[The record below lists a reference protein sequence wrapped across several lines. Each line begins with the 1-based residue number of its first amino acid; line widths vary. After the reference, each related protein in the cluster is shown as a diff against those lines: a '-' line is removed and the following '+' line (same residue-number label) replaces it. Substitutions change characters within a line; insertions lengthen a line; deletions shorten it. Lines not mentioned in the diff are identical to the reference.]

1 MAFPMTMLKI
11 NKCEQYQ
18 DVAMKTCKK
27 RVYCTLIMVG
37 NCIYNVFCE
46 SFGPIKINPQQSAF
60 HCKQYVLIDH

>member
-27 RVYCTLIMVG
+27 KGLLHLNNGREL
-37 NCIYNVFCE
+37 
-46 SFGPIKINPQQSAF
+46 
-60 HCKQYVLIDH
+60 HL